1 MIKGIT
7 KGANLVDVT
16 AANSISAGS
25 GYSNYTIDD
34 TNHTVTSSGDAK
46 VGFIAKV
53 EPSTQYTVKALT
65 SNKGFISVSEF
76 TSLPTEWE
84 GSNFIKRDFNDVI
97 TNSPYTFTTTADT
110 QYVLVGIY
118 VGIEGVGSVVSQ
130 IMLNLG
136 SSPLPYEPYQTAHD
150 IARIAMWDNGVEHE
164 GWEVRDQQGTILWGR
179 DLVHYGFKINK
190 TNDNSDTAVTYTY
203 DAVTMTPAAMNFT
216 TGEFNYGSWANAWF
230 VRDAYPVAL
239 NLDGTEAYRL
249 DPDDYTKK
257 TDGTASD
264 IQFILLSEEP
274 SDWST
279 QWKQYYTKDAND
291 NYELNSQS
299 EAPTFAL
306 NTYYK
311 LSYGG
316 FQGNFMVAF
325 PRVYFRRTEDA
336 TYNYVE
342 ISNHKLGDDWY
353 AYAHVNS
360 SGNEVKRIYLPL
372 FKGVI
377 VDSKLR
383 SVPGV
388 IPQGGT
394 TATAEVTAA
403 TACGS
408 RWQILD
414 HSSAELIND
423 LLILMSKS
431 IDSQGKFGKGRES
444 GYDSSDTVTYGKLQ
458 TGTLVKGGKFKGFS
472 SSYKEV
478 KVFGMEGFWANRW
491 DRLQGMLLVDNVW
504 KIKMTPPYNFTGTD
518 FITLSSASVPSGNGY
533 LSKVQTSQ
541 YGSIPASIEGG
552 GSSKFYKDY
561 FYKTATSTRVAL
573 RGGSCSNGA
582 NCGFRYVSVHYAAS
596 NSFWNVGASPV
607 YK

>member
-1 MIKGIT
+1 MLKGIVSGVPT
-7 KGANLVDVT
+7 DITRIAMKGKQLFDKNAINTNNGYVDGAYLDSTGATISST
-16 AANSISAGS
+16 AYFISEYIPVSAGESYTLKYSEGTLNAPSFCLYNANKEYVS
-25 GYSNYTIDD
+25 GEKYGNRSPVMFTIP
-34 TNHTVTSSGDAK
+34 SG
-46 VGFIAKV
+46 VSFIRFSATK
-53 EPSTQYTVKALT
+53 
-65 SNKGFISVSEF
+65 NKKDI
-76 TSLPTEWE
+76 
-84 GSNFIKRDFNDVI
+84 
-97 TNSPYTFTTTADT
+97 
-110 QYVLVGIY
+110 
-118 VGIEGVGSVVSQ
+118 
-130 IMLNLG
+130 IMLNSG
-136 SSPLPYEPYQTAHD
+136 SSPLPYEPYGMQP
-150 IARIAMWDNGVEHE
+150 
-164 GWEVRDQQGTILWGR
+164 GWEVRDQQGTIIWGR
-179 DLVHYGFKINK
+179 DLVHYGFKIDK
-190 TNDNSDTAVTYTY
+190 TNDNSDTAVIYTY

-216 TGEFNYGSWANAWF
+216 TGEFDYGSWANAWF

-257 TDGTASD
+257 SDGTPSD
-264 IQFILLSEEP
+264 IQFVLLTEAP

-291 NYELNSQS
+291 NYELNAQS

-311 LSYGG
+311 LSYGN

-353 AYAHVNS
+353 AYAHINS

-394 TATAEVTAA
+394 TASAEVTAA
-403 TACGS
+403 TALGS
-408 RWQILD
+408 RWQIWD
-414 HSSAELIND
+414 HSSVELIND

-458 TGTLVKGGKFKGFS
+458 TGTLIKKGKFHGFS
-472 SSYKEV
+472 SSYKEI

-491 DRLQGMLLVDNVW
+491 DRLQGMLLVDNIW

-518 FITLSSASVPSGNGY
+518 FVTLSSASVPSGNGY

-561 FYKTATSTRVAL
+561 FYKSATSTRVAL
-573 RGGSCSNGA
+573 RGGYCADGA
-582 NCGFRYVSVHYAAS
+582 RCGFRYVLVYNAAS
-596 NSFWNVGASPV
+596 DSYWSIGASPV